1 MTLDEL
7 LVEWSYRT
15 KKGYPDLGNP
25 SDILILKE
33 ILEKLELPIDS
44 ILDELE
50 NGNIED
56 KENDEKEKSSTKN
69 TKDSF
74 EKFDDE
80 ADKRNIDPCTA
91 TEKELINIFR
101 DMVNSGDINPD
112 DPKQLKSLLNRTCA
126 FRLEPALKK
135 HLVDKGFSSLI
146 LKDYAR
152 QIRDLTEKESTKDRK
167 IFNDYLKDPSRQI
180 SLPPSTKGNLKA
192 EMRKSG
198 LPDNII
204 TKLITH
210 TAQDEGKKG
219 VGMGELALAIVF
231 KNITDSVGKGDLA
244 IDGEYFEIKAQ
255 AATLGAKP
263 EAFKASL
270 DTVKKFE
277 EFGIKREPVPNK
289 SGKGSSIKLTFN
301 GQAYRLSQLSEVIS
315 LAYQTTGNK
324 DSLKNLVREMLL
336 RDAQHSQEAVDF
348 GMKDMDLTSS
358 QSIQSSIAKIHFY
371 NYIEKEGFT
380 HFLAHDMGQKSKKG
394 IKTII
399 GDGEYIYVNGTP
411 GEMADKLIEAGATFE
426 KVGFNNMRPRIGFG
440 STFTE

>member
-1 MTLDEL
+1 
-7 LVEWSYRT
+7 
-15 KKGYPDLGNP
+15 
-25 SDILILKE
+25 
-33 ILEKLELPIDS
+33 
-44 ILDELE
+44 
-50 NGNIED
+50 
-56 KENDEKEKSSTKN
+56 
-69 TKDSF
+69 
-74 EKFDDE
+74 
-80 ADKRNIDPCTA
+80 
-91 TEKELINIFR
+91 
-101 DMVNSGDINPD
+101 
-112 DPKQLKSLLNRTCA
+112 
-126 FRLEPALKK
+126 
-135 HLVDKGFSSLI
+135 
-146 LKDYAR
+146 
-152 QIRDLTEKESTKDRK
+152 
-167 IFNDYLKDPSRQI
+167 
-180 SLPPSTKGNLKA
+180 
-192 EMRKSG
+192 
-198 LPDNII
+198 
-204 TKLITH
+204 
-210 TAQDEGKKG
+210 
-219 VGMGELALAIVF
+219 MGELALAIVF

-244 IDGEYFEIKAQ
+244 IDGKYFEIKAQ

-399 GDGEYIYVNGTP
+399 GDGEYIYVSGTP

>member
-1 MTLDEL
+1 MTLNEL

-15 KKGYPDLGNP
+15 EKGYPDLGNP

-50 NGNIED
+50 NGDIED
-56 KENDEKEKSSTKN
+56 KENDEKEKPSTKN
-69 TKDSF
+69 AKDDF

-255 AATLGAKP
+255 AATLGA
-263 EAFKASL
+263 
-270 DTVKKFE
+270 
-277 EFGIKREPVPNK
+277 
-289 SGKGSSIKLTFN
+289 SIKLTFN

-399 GDGEYIYVNGTP
+399 GDGEYIYVSGTP

-440 STFTE
+440 STFAE

>member
-1 MTLDEL
+1 MTLNEL

-15 KKGYPDLGNP
+15 EKGYPDMGNP

-50 NGNIED
+50 NGDIED
-56 KENDEKEKSSTKN
+56 KENDEKEKPSTKN
-69 TKDSF
+69 AKDSF

-180 SLPPSTKGNLKA
+180 SL
-192 EMRKSG
+192 
-198 LPDNII
+198 
-204 TKLITH
+204 
-210 TAQDEGKKG
+210 
-219 VGMGELALAIVF
+219 
-231 KNITDSVGKGDLA
+231 
-244 IDGEYFEIKAQ
+244 
-255 AATLGAKP
+255 
-263 EAFKASL
+263 
-270 DTVKKFE
+270 
-277 EFGIKREPVPNK
+277 
-289 SGKGSSIKLTFN
+289 SIK
-301 GQAYRLSQLSEVIS
+301 S
-315 LAYQTTGNK
+315 
-324 DSLKNLVREMLL
+324 
-336 RDAQHSQEAVDF
+336 
-348 GMKDMDLTSS
+348 
-358 QSIQSSIAKIHFY
+358 
-371 NYIEKEGFT
+371 
-380 HFLAHDMGQKSKKG
+380 
-394 IKTII
+394 
-399 GDGEYIYVNGTP
+399 
-411 GEMADKLIEAGATFE
+411 
-426 KVGFNNMRPRIGFG
+426 
-440 STFTE
+440 